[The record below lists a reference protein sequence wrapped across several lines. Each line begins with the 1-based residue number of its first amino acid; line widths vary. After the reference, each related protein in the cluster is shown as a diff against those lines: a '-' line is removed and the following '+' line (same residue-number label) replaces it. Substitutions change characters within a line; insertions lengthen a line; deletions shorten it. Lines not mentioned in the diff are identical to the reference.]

1 MNERLDLNSLLMAF
15 FDTGDLNFLS
25 ISETNY
31 ELFNS
36 KFIDICFTDRP
47 RFSRFIGFIDGNTPS
62 WLEDDHN
69 IFDLT
74 PYLEDI
80 GHSDMVIRLNA
91 NTVEFV

>member
-1 MNERLDLNSLLMAF
+1 MIERLDLTSLLMAF
-15 FDTGDLNFLS
+15 FDTGNLNFLS
-25 ISETNY
+25 IEETNY

-36 KFIDICFTDRP
+36 KFIDICFTDRA
-47 RFSRFIGFIDGNTPS
+47 RFSRFVGFINGQTPS

-80 GHSDMVIRLNA
+80 GHSDMVIRLNTG
-91 NTVEFV
+91 TVEFV